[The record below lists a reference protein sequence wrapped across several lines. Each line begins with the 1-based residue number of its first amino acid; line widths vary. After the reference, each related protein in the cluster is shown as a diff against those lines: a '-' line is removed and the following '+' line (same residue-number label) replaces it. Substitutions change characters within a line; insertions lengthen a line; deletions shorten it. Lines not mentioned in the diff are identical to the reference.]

1 MYKQILYKLKRPYH
15 LLKTGLLDGF
25 KSEIQYK
32 FPAKKLKIIT
42 ITGTDGKTT
51 STTLLYHVLKTA
63 GKKVGLLSTVAA
75 YLGNKSI
82 DTGFHVTSPQPSDLQ
97 KFMRDMVDKEY
108 EYLVLEVTS
117 HGSYQYRDWGVTPI
131 LSGVTNIA
139 NEHLDY
145 HLNYEEYLSAKA
157 NILKKAPTAVLNA
170 DDYSYPFLRKKLET
184 TNLVTYSKDSELPK
198 KVQKA
203 ILKRFPESYNQMNA
217 KLVYALSKL
226 LHIEDSDFTATIENF
241 AGIPGRMQ
249 VIPNKKRLNLVV
261 DFAHTPQGL
270 RSILRSLKEQMHE
283 RKDTGRLIAVFG
295 CAGKRDTSKRPEM
308 GKIGSELADIA
319 VFTAE
324 DPRNEDTWAI
334 IRQMKEN
341 MKENHDKVVSI
352 AERGEAIEYAINELA
367 KPGDTVVVLG
377 KGHEQT
383 MCYFGVEYPWNDAVA
398 INQILEGKHPRV
410 K

>member
-15 LLKTGLLDGF
+15 FIKTGILDGL
-25 KSEIQYK
+25 KAEIQNG
-32 FPAKKLKIIT
+32 FPSNKLKIIT

-51 STTLLYHVLKTA
+51 SSTLLYHVLKTA

-97 KFMRDMVDKEY
+97 KFMKEMVNQNY

-117 HGSYQYRDWGVTPI
+117 HGSYQYRDWGVKPV

-145 HLNYEEYLSAKA
+145 HLNYQEYLAAKA
-157 NILKKAPTAVLNA
+157 NILQKAPTAVVNA
-170 DDYSYPFLRKKLET
+170 DDYSYQFLKKKLLT
-184 TNLVTYSKDSELPK
+184 TKLVTYSKESELPK
-198 KVQKA
+198 KVQKS
-203 ILKRFPESYNQMNA
+203 IEKRFPESYNQMNA

-226 LHIEDSDFTATIENF
+226 LHIDDTDYCKAVDSFE
-241 AGIPGRMQ
+241 GVPGRMQ
-249 VIPNKKRLNLVV
+249 FIPNRKRLTLVV

-270 RSILRSLKEQMHE
+270 RSALRSLKEQIHKN
-283 RKDTGRLIAVFG
+283 KDPGKLIAVFG
-295 CAGKRDTSKRPEM
+295 CAGQRDASKRPEM
-308 GKIGSELADIA
+308 GKIATELADIA

-324 DPRNEDTWAI
+324 DPRDEDVWSI
-334 IRQMKEN
+334 IRQMKE
-341 MKENHDKVVSI
+341 KLTTNHNKVVSI
-352 AERGEAIEYAINELA
+352 AERGEAIEFAINSLA

-377 KGHEQT
+377 KGHEQS
-383 MCYFGVEYPWNDAVA
+383 MAYFGVEYPWNDVDA
-398 INQILEGKHPRV
+398 INKILAGEHPRV

>member
-15 LLKTGLLDGF
+15 LVKTGLLDGL

-32 FPAKKLKIIT
+32 FPARKLKIIT

-51 STTLLYHVLKTA
+51 STTLLFHVLKTA

-97 KFMRDMVDKEY
+97 KFMKDMVEKNY

-117 HGSYQYRDWGVTPI
+117 HGSYQYRDWGITPI

-145 HLNYEEYLSAKA
+145 HLNYQEYLSAKT

-170 DDYSYPFLRKKLET
+170 DDYSYQFLRKKLGET
-184 TNLVTYSKDSELPK
+184 KLVTYSKDSELPK
-198 KVQKA
+198 KVQRA
-203 ILKRFPESYNQMNA
+203 ITKRFPELYNQMNA

-226 LHIEDSDFTATIENF
+226 LHIDDTNFVNAIESF

-249 VIPNKKRLNLVV
+249 IIPNKKRLNLVV

-270 RSILRSLKEQMHE
+270 RSVLRSLKEQMNE
-283 RKDTGRLIAVFG
+283 RKDTGKLIAVFG
-295 CAGKRDTSKRPEM
+295 CAGKRDTSKRSEM

-319 VFTAE
+319 ILTAE
-324 DPRNEDTWAI
+324 DPRDEDVWAI

-341 MKENHDKVVSI
+341 LKENHSKIISI
-352 AERGEAIEYAINELA
+352 AERGEAIEYAITKIAE
-367 KPGDTVVVLG
+367 PGDTVVILG
-377 KGHEQT
+377 KGHEQS
-383 MCYFGVEYPWNDAVA
+383 MCYFGVEYPWNDADA
-398 INQILEGKHPRV
+398 ITQILEGQHPRV

>member
-1 MYKQILYKLKRPYH
+1 MYKQILYKIKRPYH
-15 LLKTGLLDGF
+15 LVKTGLLDGLR
-25 KSEIQYK
+25 SEIQYK

-51 STTLLYHVLKTA
+51 STTLLYHILKTA
-63 GKKVGLLSTVAA
+63 HKKVGLLSTVAA

-97 KFMRDMVDKEY
+97 KFMRDMVAQDY

-145 HLNYEEYLSAKA
+145 HLNYEEYLNAKA

-170 DDYSYPFLRKKLET
+170 DDYSYQFLRKKLDR
-184 TNLVTYSKDSELPK
+184 NNIVTYSKDSELPK
-198 KVQKA
+198 KVQKT
-203 ILKRFPESYNQMNA
+203 IEKRFPENYNQMNA

-226 LHIEDSDFTATIENF
+226 LHIDDADFIRGIESF
-241 AGIPGRMQ
+241 EGVPGRMQ
-249 VIPNKKRLNLVV
+249 FIPNKKKLNLVV

-270 RSILRSLKEQMHE
+270 RSVLRSLKEQMNE
-283 RKDTGRLIAVFG
+283 RKDSGKLIAVFG

-324 DPRNEDTWAI
+324 DPRDEDTWSI

-341 MKENHDKVVSI
+341 LKENHNKIVSI
-352 AERGEAIEYAINELA
+352 EERGEAIEFAINKLA
-367 KPGDTVVVLG
+367 QPGDTVVVLG
-377 KGHEQT
+377 KGHEQS
-383 MCYFGVEYPWNDAVA
+383 MCYFGVEYPWNDVTA
-398 INQILEGKHPRV
+398 INDILAGKHPRV